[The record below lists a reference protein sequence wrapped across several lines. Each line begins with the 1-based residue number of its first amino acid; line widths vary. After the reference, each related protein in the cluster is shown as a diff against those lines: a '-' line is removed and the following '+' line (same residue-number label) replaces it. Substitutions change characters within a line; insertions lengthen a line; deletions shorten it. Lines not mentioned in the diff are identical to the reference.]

1 MEEAA
6 NRATEP
12 CAGSYGGSAVTA
24 AHVSICYKKRWRMS
38 DYLYLTLDSTDV
50 ADNVDRNC
58 RSAHACRNGGRK
70 GSRATADVYKS
81 DIYPSLSTLL
91 RALFE
96 DGDTTSA
103 DSGSD

>member
-1 MEEAA
+1 MEGAA

-50 ADNVDRNC
+50 ADNVDH
-58 RSAHACRNGGRK
+58 SPTT
-70 GSRATADVYKS
+70 ATQA
-81 DIYPSLSTLL
+81 ITSLNSQVVHLIVCWASNL
-91 RALFE
+91 A
-96 DGDTTSA
+96 S
-103 DSGSD
+103 DSGR